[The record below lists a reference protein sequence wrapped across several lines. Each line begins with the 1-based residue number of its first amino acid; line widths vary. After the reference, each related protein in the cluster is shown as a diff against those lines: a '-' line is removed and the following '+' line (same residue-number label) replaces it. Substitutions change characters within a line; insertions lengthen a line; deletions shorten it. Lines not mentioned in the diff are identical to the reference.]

1 MYVADVAD
9 LASQCDVLVP
19 MCALTKQTEHLINQD
34 VISQLKPDA
43 GLINMSRGKVV
54 DTDALTE
61 ALKTKSIK
69 YAILD
74 TTYPEPLPS
83 GHPLWNLDNCFVFP
97 HYATNTMAVREAL
110 VSEIEPI
117 IADHYGLGHSDARRK
132 AEEKALRFDLAVAHR
147 LTAKYGMDMLVWN
160 HISARHRT
168 GCLITPG
175 RKMWDKMTP
184 DDLVYSSSN
193 VTANVIHDALYSARP
208 DIKAIIHLHTPA
220 ATAVSCLEEGFVPVT
235 QDGAYFYGKVAN
247 YDWDGLSDDA
257 AQGPAIACA
266 VKAVEGCNTLL
277 MHNHGFVC
285 FGPSVRHV
293 WVLAYYFKKCCEIQL
308 RVMQSGGKLRRP
320 AKVAMQKAAEDSYL
334 PEFAPG
340 VCEWEALCEDISFD

>member
-1 MYVADVAD
+1 
-9 LASQCDVLVP
+9 
-19 MCALTKQTEHLINQD
+19 
-34 VISQLKPDA
+34 
-43 GLINMSRGKVV
+43 
-54 DTDALTE
+54 
-61 ALKTKSIK
+61 
-69 YAILD
+69 
-74 TTYPEPLPS
+74 
-83 GHPLWNLDNCFVFP
+83 
-97 HYATNTMAVREAL
+97 MAVREAL

-257 AQGPAIACA
+257 AEGPAIACA
-266 VKAVEGCNTLL
+266 VKAVEGCTTLL

-293 WVLAYYFKKCCEIQL
+293 WVLAYYFEKCCEIQL
-308 RVMQSGGKLRRP
+308 RVMQWRQATPSR
-320 AKVAMQKAAEDSYL
+320 
-334 PEFAPG
+334 
-340 VCEWEALCEDISFD
+340 